1 MLESLLLVTYLAVGA
16 LVFKVWKTRKEVIR
30 EVVYVP
36 MLDRELSDENKTLQ
50 SKLFSSDVRFEKMRT
65 SYETELQKNKELQKI
80 LDDIYK
86 AQNKYKEIK

>member
-1 MLESLLLVTYLAVGA
+1 MLESLLIVTYIVEAV
-16 LVFKVWKTRKEVIR
+16 LFYWLWKTRKEVIR

-36 MLDRELSDENKTLQ
+36 MLDKELADENKTLQ
-50 SKLFSSDVRFEKMRT
+50 SKLFSSDVRLEKMKT